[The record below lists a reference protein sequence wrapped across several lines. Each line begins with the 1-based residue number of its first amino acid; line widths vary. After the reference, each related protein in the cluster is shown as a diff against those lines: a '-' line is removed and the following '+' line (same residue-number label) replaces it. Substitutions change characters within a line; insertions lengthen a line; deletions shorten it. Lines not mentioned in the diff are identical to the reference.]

1 MFYLFAMLGGIA
13 FCAAPVILI
22 VAIIQSIRKKNPKKW
37 WGIFALSLVLFV
49 VFELIAGAVECEHEY
64 ELVDELAPTCT
75 EQGYFKY
82 HCEKCDRDKT
92 DYVDELEHNMK
103 ITSRV
108 EPTENLEGEIIRTCS
123 RCGHEEVETVE
134 KLEKETEI
142 QSSESQTATTES
154 EEETQ
159 VSNVDT
165 SVTFDEIYKA
175 YKENELRADDSYKYN
190 RYRITAKVNGM
201 STGGLL
207 NMTGGATL
215 TMEIRVD
222 STIVFFY
229 AEFEKEQEEALKTIN
244 VGDTITFDG
253 ECLSAGSWVDCEL
266 VTE

>member
-1 MFYLFAMLGGIA
+1 MFDLFATLGGIA
-13 FCAAPVILI
+13 FCAAPVIFIIAI
-22 VAIIQSIRKKNPKKW
+22 VQSIRKKNPKKW
-37 WGIFALSLVLFV
+37 WKIFGLSLALFI
-49 VFELIAGAVECEHEY
+49 VFELIAGAFECEHEY
-64 ELVDELAPTCT
+64 ELVEEVAPTCT

-82 HCEKCDRDKT
+82 HCDKCDRDNT

-108 EPTENLEGEIIRTCS
+108 EPTENLEGEIVRTCS

-134 KLEKETEI
+134 KLEAQSSETEI
-142 QSSESQTATTES
+142 STSES
-154 EEETQ
+154 EETQ
-159 VSNVDT
+159 ISNVDT
-165 SVTFDEIYKA
+165 SVTFDEIYTA
-175 YKENELRADDSYKYN
+175 YKENELRADDTYKNN

-201 STGGLL
+201 ATGGLL

-244 VGDTITFDG
+244 VGDTITFEG
-253 ECLSAGSWVDCEL
+253 ECLSAGTWVECEL